1 MDVDRLNEAF
11 SSFAAA
17 SRVLDASYAMLKDRI
32 EKLTAELEAKNRRV
46 HELELQHERN
56 KRLIAMGEMAANIVH
71 EIRNPLCS
79 IELYATM
86 LEKELVEP
94 VHKGL
99 AAGIAA
105 GIGNLNTILTNML
118 IFARPHRLAL
128 KEMQLDI
135 AVEEAVSSVRP
146 LGDRQNI
153 SIELSLA
160 PFRIMGDKELLKQ
173 AFMNIIINAV
183 QAASVSGYVRVS
195 VEEREG
201 RAAVVVSDNGEG
213 IQKEHMEKIFD
224 PFFTTKEC
232 GTGLGLAIASKIIQA
247 HGGRI
252 SVESEPGKGS
262 TFTIIF
268 G

>member
-1 MDVDRLNEAF
+1 MDVERLNKAF
-11 SSFAAA
+11 SNFAAA

-94 VHKGL
+94 SHKGL

-128 KEMQLDI
+128 KEMRLDL

-146 LGDRQNI
+146 FGSRRNV
-153 SIELSLA
+153 SIDLMPA
-160 PFRIMGDKELLKQ
+160 QFQIMGDKELLKQ
-173 AFMNIIINAV
+173 AFMNIVINAV
-183 QAASVSGYVRVS
+183 QAASDPGWVQVS
-195 VEEREG
+195 VEDRG
-201 RAAVVVSDNGEG
+201 GGAAVVVSDNGEG
-213 IQKEHMEKIFD
+213 IKKEYLEKIFD
-224 PFFTTKEC
+224 PFFTTKDG